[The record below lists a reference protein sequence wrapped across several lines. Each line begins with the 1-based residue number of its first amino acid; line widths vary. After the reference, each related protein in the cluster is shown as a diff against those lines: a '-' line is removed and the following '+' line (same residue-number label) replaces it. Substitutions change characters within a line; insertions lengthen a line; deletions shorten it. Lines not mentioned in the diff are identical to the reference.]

1 MPRGATRPMLTTGPR
16 AARLSR
22 PARDSVGRYGT
33 NRSDR
38 VARVRLRL
46 DVGDERLDLIAHE
59 RLFLEQR
66 AGDPVE
72 CASVLAQ
79 QAQGLVVGF
88 VGEASLLLVA
98 QALRLLGERVVVGA
112 HRPRADDLGHAEL
125 EDHLA

>member
-22 PARDSVGRYGT
+22 PARASVGRYGT

-38 VARVRLRL
+38 VARVRLGL
-46 DVGDERLDLIAHE
+46 DVGDERLDLIAHK

-72 CASVLAQ
+72 CAPVLAQ
-79 QAQGLVVGF
+79 QAQGLVVGL
-88 VGEASLLLVA
+88 VGEAGLLLVA
-98 QALRLLGERVVVGA
+98 QALRFPGCGVVL
-112 HRPRADDLGHAEL
+112 RALRLCAS
-125 EDHLA
+125 